1 MRNSAEK
8 QKRKKIPR
16 ILFDKKDYELL
27 SIVNEVIDGDKSL
40 RSTKKLLHPYL
51 HPLGIKEMA
60 ATKGLRVAYAV
71 IHLLASLE
79 AGKADDRIRALR
91 SLQDEVLTIAHTSLR
106 NNTARVL
113 LEIMKELVRFHGKYI
128 DQLKLAHDF
137 GKALSGKP
145 VVIRKLLKRYHLL
158 EMPEKW
164 NQLAFD
170 HHVHDANTKGRKS
183 PTHLIMDAWIKGIR
197 RLTVVY
203 YNYIQPEAADE
214 LLEAAKIMN
223 IHIRLGIEVTT
234 KFRDRYVNII
244 WAPRGFLNKKDFLH
258 FMSEAPVV
266 NFMSEGRTVSEYQQ
280 QYVFSVLKEFNN
292 KHRFSLIEQYGITL
306 SPLNTEEFLKF
317 VGVGQPSILHLAKFI
332 HTKLLPAMES
342 KVLELREKYTTAD
355 ANERMQIDAEVKEM
369 NELSSELI
377 VDRFLRP
384 AKNQGIP
391 NPDIPQDSTEVPNL
405 LKLSPEE
412 MLNKLSGLHS
422 GYRATLNLTNL
433 SVADVLE
440 LLYDCKGMITHLE
453 IFNLKEYSSD
463 QNPHLAKIN
472 KLQLAINDGNLIS
485 LKRTILEIIRQMETA
500 EISEPSERIE
510 KFNSILRDISTLR
523 MYYESEPLN
532 SHICSDSSGSSNQLL
547 GMGLAITDTL
557 PMRVQKA
564 LRKKNNTSHN
574 FIPMSMSAFLQ
585 TTYLPESGSNSI
597 INFFKKVIRRTPLLR
612 VIFQKHDDEWI
623 LQKHS
628 TRMAT
633 DGNIITL
640 GGLKTNV
647 SNDLYIEEPKKSKS
661 NARWFQWQYLN
672 GGLKNAIK
680 IIIGFIPA
688 FATFVITKDW
698 WLLAYFGA
706 FIWFGITGLRNI
718 LQSVLGGG
726 GIRRSPLLSWGDYVS
741 WERVSD
747 SLLFTGFS
755 VPLLDYLTKTV
766 ILNHVFGIT
775 TATDPDLLYTI
786 MAIVNGVY
794 ISGHNTFRGL
804 PKGAIFGN
812 FFRSILSIPIA
823 IGLNVILGNILGAA
837 GVVGVLDI
845 LQKWAAVISK
855 TASDFVAGIIEG
867 LADRFKNIKSI
878 SKDYHTKI
886 EQLYNIYA
894 KLETLF
900 PETEVLSILESSKKI
915 IKSDDPEV
923 RDLGKIIIVHSLD
936 LLYFWMFQPRSRSAL
951 RIIMKTMPNEELQI
965 FVRTQNILRSYKDIS
980 LMFIDGIVGKNFSKA
995 LAFYLARYEEYLKA
1009 IKQMKSSF
1017 IGQASSIGTLK

>member
-1 MRNSAEK
+1 MKNTRGNKTRN
-8 QKRKKIPR
+8 KIPK

-27 SIVNEVIDGDKSL
+27 SIVNEVLNRDKSL
-40 RSTKKLLHPYL
+40 KSVKKLLYPYL

-113 LEIMKELVRFHGKYI
+113 LEIMKELVRFKGKYI

-158 EMPEKW
+158 EMPEEW

-203 YNYIQPEAADE
+203 YNYIQHEAADE
-214 LLEAAKIMN
+214 LLEAAKIMDIN
-223 IHIRLGIEVTT
+223 VRLGIEITM
-234 KFRDRYVNII
+234 KFRDRYVNLI
-244 WAPRGFLNKKDFLH
+244 WAPRGFSNKQEFLH
-258 FMSEAPVV
+258 FLSETDVAT
-266 NFMSEGRTVSEYQQ
+266 FMSEGRTVSEYQQ
-280 QYVFSVLKEFNN
+280 QYVFSVLNEFN
-292 KHRFSLIEQYGITL
+292 KQHRLSVSEQFGLKISLLEK
-306 SPLNTEEFLKF
+306 NEFLNF

-332 HTKLLPAMES
+332 HTKLLPAMEART
-342 KVLELREKYTTAD
+342 LELRSLYTTSD
-355 ANERMQIDAEVKEM
+355 SNEKQRINDLVKEM
-369 NELSSELI
+369 NALNSEVI
-377 VDRFLRP
+377 VERFLRP
-384 AKNQGIP
+384 SKNPEIHDPNIP
-391 NPDIPQDSTEVPNL
+391 RDDSQVPAL

-412 MLNKLSGLHS
+412 MLEKLSRLHS

-453 IFNLKEYSSD
+453 IFNYKEYTTARNQDIAQISE
-463 QNPHLAKIN
+463 
-472 KLQLAINDGNLIS
+472 LQIAINDGNLIS
-485 LKRTILEIIRQMETA
+485 LKRTIRKIIQKLNL
-500 EISEPSERIE
+500 SENSTPLERID
-510 KFNSILRDISTLR
+510 KFNNILRDISTLR
-523 MYYESEPLN
+523 NYYRGEPLN
-532 SHICSDSSGSSNQLL
+532 SHICSDSSGSSSQLL
-547 GMGLAITDTL
+547 GMGLIIKETL
-557 PMRVQKA
+557 PFRVQKN
-564 LRKKNNTSHN
+564 LNTKSNSHHHL
-574 FIPMSMSAFLQ
+574 IPVNMTAFLQ
-585 TTYLPESGSNSI
+585 TTYFPISKSNFVFNS
-597 INFFKKVIRRTPLLR
+597 FFKLIPKVQVLR
-612 VIFQKHDDEWI
+612 MIFQKHSDEWI

-628 TRMAT
+628 TKMVKN
-633 DGNIITL
+633 GNIVTL
-640 GGLKTNV
+640 GGLKT
-647 SNDLYIEEPKKSKS
+647 SNDNALYIEEPKELKS
-661 NARWFQWQYLN
+661 NTHWFQWKYLN
-672 GGLKNAIK
+672 GGIKNAIK
-680 IIIGFIPA
+680 IIVGFIPA
-688 FATFVITKDW
+688 FATFAVTKDW

-726 GIRRSPLLSWGDYVS
+726 GIRRSPLLSWSDYVS

-766 ILNHVFGIT
+766 VLSHVFGIT
-775 TATDPDLLYTI
+775 ITTDPDLLYTI
-786 MAIVNGVY
+786 MAIVNGIY

-823 IGLNVILGNILGAA
+823 IGLSSIIGSILGAA
-837 GVVGVLDI
+837 GVVGILGI
-845 LQKWAAVISK
+845 LQRWAAVISK

-886 EQLYNIYA
+886 DQLYNIYA
-894 KLETLF
+894 ELETLF

-915 IKSDDPEV
+915 IKSENPEA
-923 RDLGKIIIVHSLD
+923 RDLGKIITVHSLD
-936 LLYFWMFQPRSRSAL
+936 LLYFWMFQPRARSAL
-951 RIIMKTMPNEELQI
+951 RIIMKTMTEDELQV
-965 FVRTQNILRSYKDIS
+965 FTRTQNILRGYKNIS

-995 LAFYLARYEEYLKA
+995 LAFYLARYDEYLSA
-1009 IKQMKSSF
+1009 IKQMAAVY
-1017 IGQASSIGTLK
+1017 IGAK